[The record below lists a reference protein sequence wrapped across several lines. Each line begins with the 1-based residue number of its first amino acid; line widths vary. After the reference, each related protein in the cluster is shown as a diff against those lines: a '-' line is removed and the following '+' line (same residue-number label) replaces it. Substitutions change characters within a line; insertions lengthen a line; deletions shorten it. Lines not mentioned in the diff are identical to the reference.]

1 MIKDP
6 KIAGEISNLMLN
18 ITTELNQSLFK
29 VQDCCSKDEF
39 IAYRRIV
46 GKVMGE
52 IFFFLDPLFR
62 EHPELKPKEW
72 D

>member
-6 KIAGEISNLMLN
+6 KIAWEVRDLMLN

-29 VQDCCSKDEF
+29 VQDCCPKDEF

-52 IFFFLDPLFR
+52 IFFF
-62 EHPELKPKEW
+62 
-72 D
+72 